1 MTITQRIELRR
12 LGYSKDEI
20 AELAVAEAA
29 AAAQPEPEP
38 APSAAAQPEP
48 APSAA
53 AQPEPAPAVT
63 VAEPAAAGITQPTM
77 ADVLTAINNLT
88 TALQKQNI
96 NNTPQPVEPQP
107 ETATD
112 IFTNLLKG

>member
-20 AELAVAEAA
+20 AELAAAEAAATAQPEPDPVPAAEDQAQA
-29 AAAQPEPEP
+29 AAAQP
-38 APSAAAQPEP
+38 
-48 APSAA
+48 
-53 AQPEPAPAVT
+53 
-63 VAEPAAAGITQPTM
+63 EPAAAGITQPSM

-96 NNTPQPVEPQP
+96 NSIPQPVEPQP

>member
-20 AELAVAEAA
+20 AELAAAEAA
-29 AAAQPEPEP
+29 AAAQPELVP
-38 APSAAAQPEP
+38 AEDQAPAAAAQPEP
-48 APSAA
+48 V
-53 AQPEPAPAVT
+53 PAVT
-63 VAEPAAAGITQPTM
+63 LAEPAAAGMNQPSM

-96 NNTPQPVEPQP
+96 NSIPQPVEPQP

>member
-20 AELAVAEAA
+20 AELAAAEAA

-38 APSAAAQPEP
+38 APA
-48 APSAA
+48 AA
-53 AQPEPAPAVT
+53 AQPEPAPAAT
-63 VAEPAAAGITQPTM
+63 VAEPAAAGITQPSM

-96 NNTPQPVEPQP
+96 NNIPQPVEPQP

>member
-12 LGYSKDEI
+12 LGYSKEEI
-20 AELAVAEAA
+20 AELAAAEAA

-38 APSAAAQPEP
+38 APAEDQAP
-48 APSAA
+48 AAA
-53 AQPEPAPAVT
+53 AQPEPAPAAT

-96 NNTPQPVEPQP
+96 NNIPQPVEPQP

>member
-20 AELAVAEAA
+20 AELAAAEAA
-29 AAAQPEPEP
+29 AAAQPDPEP
-38 APSAAAQPEP
+38 VPVEDQAPT
-48 APSAA
+48 AA

-63 VAEPAAAGITQPTM
+63 VAEPAAAGITQPSM

-96 NNTPQPVEPQP
+96 NSIPQPVEPQP
-107 ETATD
+107 ETAID
-112 IFTNLLKG
+112 ICTNLLKG

>member
-20 AELAVAEAA
+20 AELAAAEAA
-29 AAAQPEPEP
+29 AAAQPEPVQEP
-38 APSAAAQPEP
+38 EPDQAPAAAAQPEP
-48 APSAA
+48 V
-53 AQPEPAPAVT
+53 PAVT
-63 VAEPAAAGITQPTM
+63 LAEPAAAGITQPSM

-96 NNTPQPVEPQP
+96 NSIPQPVEPQP

>member
-20 AELAVAEAA
+20 AELAAAEAA
-29 AAAQPEPEP
+29 AAAQPDPEP
-38 APSAAAQPEP
+38 VPVEDPAPAAAAQPEP
-48 APSAA
+48 V
-53 AQPEPAPAVT
+53 PA
-63 VAEPAAAGITQPTM
+63 AEPAAAGMNQQSM

-96 NNTPQPVEPQP
+96 NSIPQPVEPQP

>member
-20 AELAVAEAA
+20 AELAAAEAA
-29 AAAQPEPEP
+29 AAAQPEPV
-38 APSAAAQPEP
+38 
-48 APSAA
+48 
-53 AQPEPAPAVT
+53 PAVT
-63 VAEPAAAGITQPTM
+63 VAEPAAAGMNQPSM

-88 TALQKQNI
+88 TALQKHNI
-96 NNTPQPVEPQP
+96 NSIPQPVEPQP

-112 IFTNLLKG
+112 ICTNLLKG

>member
-20 AELAVAEAA
+20 AELAAAEAA

-38 APSAAAQPEP
+38 VP
-48 APSAA
+48 APAAA

-63 VAEPAAAGITQPTM
+63 VAEPAAAGMNQPSM

-96 NNTPQPVEPQP
+96 NSIPQPVEPQP
-107 ETATD
+107 ETATE

>member
-20 AELAVAEAA
+20 AELAAAEAA
-29 AAAQPEPEP
+29 AAAPPEPVQEPEP
-38 APSAAAQPEP
+38 DQAPA
-48 APSAA
+48 AA

-63 VAEPAAAGITQPTM
+63 AAEPAAAGITQPSM

>member
-20 AELAVAEAA
+20 AELAAAEAA
-29 AAAQPEPEP
+29 AAAQQEPEP
-38 APSAAAQPEP
+38 VPAEDQAPA
-48 APSAA
+48 AA

-63 VAEPAAAGITQPTM
+63 LAEPAAAGITQPSM

-96 NNTPQPVEPQP
+96 NNIPQPVEPQP

>member
-20 AELAVAEAA
+20 AELAAAEAAEAAQPEPEPVPAAEPAPA
-29 AAAQPEPEP
+29 AAAQPEPVP
-38 APSAAAQPEP
+38 A
-48 APSAA
+48 
-53 AQPEPAPAVT
+53 
-63 VAEPAAAGITQPTM
+63 AEPTAAGMNQPSM

-96 NNTPQPVEPQP
+96 NNIPQPVEPQP

>member
-20 AELAVAEAA
+20 AELAAAEAA

-38 APSAAAQPEP
+38 VPVEDRAPAAAAQPEP
-48 APSAA
+48 AS
-53 AQPEPAPAVT
+53 AVT
-63 VAEPAAAGITQPTM
+63 VAEPAAAGMNQPSM

-96 NNTPQPVEPQP
+96 NNIPQPVEPQP

>member
-20 AELAVAEAA
+20 AELAAAEAA

-38 APSAAAQPEP
+38 APAAEDQAP
-48 APSAA
+48 AAA

-63 VAEPAAAGITQPTM
+63 VAEPAAAGMNQPSM

-96 NNTPQPVEPQP
+96 NSIPQPVEPQP

>member
-20 AELAVAEAA
+20 AELAAAEAA

-38 APSAAAQPEP
+38 VPVEDQAPAAAAQPEP
-48 APSAA
+48 APT
-53 AQPEPAPAVT
+53 VT
-63 VAEPAAAGITQPTM
+63 VAEPAAAGMNQPSM
-77 ADVLTAINNLT
+77 ADVLAAINNLT

-96 NNTPQPVEPQP
+96 NSIPQPIEPQP
-107 ETATD
+107 ETATE

>member
-20 AELAVAEAA
+20 AELAAAEAA

-38 APSAAAQPEP
+38 EPDQAPA
-48 APSAA
+48 AA

-63 VAEPAAAGITQPTM
+63 VAEPAASGMNQPSM

-96 NNTPQPVEPQP
+96 NSIPQPVEPQP

>member
-20 AELAVAEAA
+20 AELAAAETAPEPAAAETAPEPAAAETAPEPMPQPAPEPAA
-29 AAAQPEPEP
+29 AAAP
-38 APSAAAQPEP
+38 
-48 APSAA
+48 
-53 AQPEPAPAVT
+53 
-63 VAEPAAAGITQPTM
+63 QPTM
-77 ADVLTAINNLT
+77 ADVLAAITNLT

-107 ETATD
+107 ETAAD
-112 IFTNLLKG
+112 IFTNMLKG

>member
-29 AAAQPEPEP
+29 AAAQPE
-38 APSAAAQPEP
+38 PEP

>member
-20 AELAVAEAA
+20 AELAAAEAA

-38 APSAAAQPEP
+38 VADP
-48 APSAA
+48 APAAA

-63 VAEPAAAGITQPTM
+63 VAEPAAAGITQPSM

-96 NNTPQPVEPQP
+96 NNIPQPVEPQP

>member
-20 AELAVAEAA
+20 AELAAAEAAVAAQPEPEPVPAEDQAPA
-29 AAAQPEPEP
+29 AAAQPEPVP
-38 APSAAAQPEP
+38 A
-48 APSAA
+48 
-53 AQPEPAPAVT
+53 
-63 VAEPAAAGITQPTM
+63 AEPAAAGMNQPTM

-96 NNTPQPVEPQP
+96 NNTQQPVEPQP